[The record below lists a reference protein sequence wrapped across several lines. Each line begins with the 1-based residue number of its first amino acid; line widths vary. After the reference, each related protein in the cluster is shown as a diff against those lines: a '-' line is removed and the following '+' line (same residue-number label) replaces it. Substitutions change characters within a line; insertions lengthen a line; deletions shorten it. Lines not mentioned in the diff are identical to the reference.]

1 MDVVLEVTEKANNNI
16 ELSREDLYQ
25 IYLDMR
31 SRGVICADMRRENV
45 GILLKD
51 NIPIFEGKIFDNFE
65 TKGILFT
72 PEKRKILKTGE
83 YAIIDLDYI
92 YRENAVNV
100 EWANS
105 MTRDFERRY
114 KDSKLEKE
122 EKGISYVKK

>member
-1 MDVVLEVTEKANNNI
+1 MLKVDFNKISSMDVVLEVTEKANNNI

-31 SRGVICADMRRENV
+31 SRGIICADMRRENV

-72 PEKRKILKTGE
+72 PKKREILK
-83 YAIIDLDYI
+83 IIKIEILELKSTTEMKKFS
-92 YRENAVNV
+92 REA
-100 EWANS
+100 
-105 MTRDFERRY
+105 Y
-114 KDSKLEKE
+114 QQ
-122 EKGISYVKK
+122 I